1 MVARRKRPKVYGCK
15 TPRIWTPPLR
25 ELTPETSLGFAAISF
40 AEDVCDIGLYP
51 WQKWLLIHALE
62 LDPALTVSTLDERDP
77 LEPIFRFRKI
87 VVLVARQNG
96 KSTLSQV
103 LSLFF
108 LYVMRTGLV
117 LGTAQDLDTAEE
129 VWEGALEIIEETPE
143 LAELADK
150 PVRNNG
156 KKAIRLY
163 KEEAGLGTNGE
174 RYKVKAANR
183 RAGRGLSADLIL
195 LDELREH
202 QTWEAWG
209 AITKTTQARAAAQIW
224 ALSNAGDASSVVL
237 RHLRKTAHAA
247 LGDPDGLNATEELDT
262 LPSQEELEAILD
274 DLDEEDEELAELEL
288 DDFEEDPDTLGI
300 FEWSAPPGADVHDR
314 DAWAQANPSLGY
326 GISERTIAGD
336 AKDDPEW
343 TFRTEV
349 LCQWSDAALDG
360 PFPPGSW
367 EQGIDATSRRAEGA
381 PVVYGLDV
389 GFDRRFSHIVA
400 VTWNGERIP
409 HAEMAA
415 SRAGME
421 WVVQRHQDED
431 GKDYATGWFA
441 DRASADRPMT
451 VVVQERGTPASA
463 MVDDLRLIPYL
474 TVVTVGGAD
483 LGIATEKL
491 YNLVKGSRLVEV
503 DGAPPRRE
511 GIAHLP
517 WPLLDVGAATAVP
530 KILTDGGM
538 TWDRKRSPH
547 DIAPLV
553 ALTFGVWYLIQG
565 KPPVTKS
572 AYEDDGELFVV

>member
-1 MVARRKRPKVYGCK
+1 VYGCE
-15 TPRIWTPPLR
+15 TPRIWTQPLR
-25 ELTPETSLGFAAISF
+25 ELTPETSLGFACIAF

-51 WQKWLLIHALE
+51 WQKWLLVHALE
-62 LDPALTVSTLDERDP
+62 LDPALTVSTLGDRDP
-77 LEPIFRFRKI
+77 LDPIFRFRKI

-143 LAELADK
+143 LAALADK

-237 RHLRKTAHAA
+237 RHLRKMAHAA
-247 LGDPDGLNATEELDT
+247 LGDPDGLNAADDAAGVVDQLPTQEELDAIA
-262 LPSQEELEAILD
+262 EELDEFD
-274 DLDEEDEELAELEL
+274 DAGDLIELEEE
-288 DDFEEDPDTLGI
+288 DFEEDPDTLGI
-300 FEWSAPPGADVHDR
+300 FEWSAPPGADIMDR
-314 DAWAQANPSLGY
+314 DGWAQANPSLGY

-336 AKDDPEW
+336 AKADPEW

-367 EQGIDATSRRAEGA
+367 EQGLDPETKRAEGA
-381 PVVYGLDV
+381 EPVFGLDV
-389 GFDRRFSHIVA
+389 SVDRRMAHLLVA
-400 VTWNGERIP
+400 FRRADGLPSVEK
-409 HAEMAA
+409 AA
-415 SRAGME
+415 SRPGTE
-421 WVVQRHQDED
+421 WVVERHRDAD
-431 GKDYATGWFA
+431 GNDYVTGWFA
-441 DRASADRPMT
+441 DRATEERPMT
-451 VVVQERGTPASA
+451 VVVQERGAPASA
-463 MVDDLRLIPYL
+463 LIEDLELVPYL
-474 TVVTVGGAD
+474 TVVKVGGPN
-483 LGIATEKL
+483 LGLATERM
-491 YNLVKGSRLVEV
+491 YQLVKGSRLVEI
-503 DGAPPRRE
+503 DGAPPARE
-511 GIAHLP
+511 GLAHLP
-517 WPLLDVGAATAVP
+517 WGPLDVAAATAVP
-530 KILTDGGM
+530 KILSDGGM
-538 TWDRKRSPH
+538 AWDRKKSPH

-553 ALTFGVWYLIQG
+553 AATFAVWRVMQVEAA
-565 KPPVTKS
+565 PPPS
-572 AYEDDGELFVV
+572 AYEDHDLMVV

>member
-1 MVARRKRPKVYGCK
+1 MVGRRKRPKVYGCK

-25 ELTPETSLGFAAISF
+25 ELTPETSLGFAAIEF
-40 AEDVCDIGLYP
+40 AELVCGLDLYP
-51 WQKWLLIHALE
+51 WQKWLLVHALE
-62 LDPALTVSTLDERDP
+62 LDPALTTSTLGDRDP
-77 LEPIFRFRKI
+77 LDPIFRFRKI

-108 LYVMRTGLV
+108 MYELGTGLV

-143 LAELADK
+143 LAQYADK

-156 KKAIRLY
+156 KKAIRLLNV
-163 KEEAGLGTNGE
+163 EDHPVMQGQ

-183 RAGRGLSADLIL
+183 RAGRGLSSDLIL

-247 LGDPDGLNATEELDT
+247 LGDPDGLNASDEVDTMPTQEELDALGEVT
-262 LPSQEELEAILD
+262 DLDDDEAID
-274 DLDEEDEELAELEL
+274 LEL

-300 FEWSAPPGADVHDR
+300 FEWSAAPGADVHDR
-314 DAWAQANPSLGY
+314 EAWAQANPSMGY

-349 LCQWSDAALDG
+349 MCQWSDAALDG

-367 EQGIDATSRRAEGA
+367 QQGIDVESHRAEGA
-381 PVVYGLDV
+381 KPVFGLDV
-389 GFDRRFSHIVA
+389 SVDRRFTHIMVA
-400 VTWNGERIP
+400 ARREDGLP
-409 HAEMAA
+409 HVEKAA
-415 SRAGME
+415 SRAGTE
-421 WVVQRHQDED
+421 WVD
-431 GKDYATGWFA
+431 GWFRE
-441 DRASADRPMT
+441 RASEDNPMT
-451 VVVQERGTPASA
+451 VVIQERGAPASA
-463 MVDDLRLIPYL
+463 LIDELEQIPHL
-474 TVVTVGGAD
+474 TVVKVGGSN
-483 LGIATEKL
+483 LGLATERM
-491 YNLVKGSRLVEV
+491 YTLVKGSRLVEQ
-503 DGAPPRRE
+503 DGAPPARE
-511 GIAHLP
+511 GLAHLP
-517 WPLLDVGAATAVP
+517 WPALDVAAATAVP
-530 KILTDGGM
+530 KFLTDGAM
-538 TWDRKRSPH
+538 AWDRKKSPH
-547 DIAPLV
+547 DIGPLV
-553 ALTFGVWYLIQG
+553 AATFAVWHLTQADI
-565 KPPVTKS
+565 PPEKS
-572 AYEDDGELFVV
+572 VYEDRGLVTF